1 MTPSLLHC
9 MKELDFVWF
18 IIALYLYISG
28 DLLKILPSV
37 ELKMVTKSVFQVI
50 PCTENG
56 DNRKDVEKVEP
67 SEVNLKKQQQQ
78 KQHFLL
84 ACFFVIFSKLLI
96 YKIFQD
102 LHQSMAH

>member
-9 MKELDFVWF
+9 MKELDFFLVHS
-18 IIALYLYISG
+18 IALYLSG

-56 DNRKDVEKVEP
+56 DKKRM
-67 SEVNLKKQQQQ
+67 LKKWNQA
-78 KQHFLL
+78 K
-84 ACFFVIFSKLLI
+84 
-96 YKIFQD
+96 
-102 LHQSMAH
+102 